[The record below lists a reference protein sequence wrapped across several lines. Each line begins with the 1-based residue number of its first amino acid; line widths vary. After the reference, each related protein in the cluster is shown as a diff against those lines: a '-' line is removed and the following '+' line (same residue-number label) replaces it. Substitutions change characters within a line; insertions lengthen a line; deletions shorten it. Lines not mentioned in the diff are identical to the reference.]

1 MGSCCFTGHR
11 DIPAAALTGLRT
23 RLDDCLYALID
34 EGVYRFR
41 AGGARGFDRIAAEQ
55 VLEMRRRFDFVQL
68 ELILPCHGQTRGW
81 LEDDRRAYRR
91 ILAEADRA
99 VFLQERYTAGCMRAA
114 IFSCCWRGGL
124 RLLQTHPGG
133 GPLSPSPRPRRGAA
147 NHQFGKRRIT
157 PPISRKCASG
167 YRRGLFPDNGAGRKK
182 NAKLLA
188 GKMNFS

>member
-99 VFLQERYTAGCMRAA
+99 VFLQERYTAGCMQR
-114 IFSCCWRGGL
+114 RNL
-124 RLLQTHPGG
+124 QLLAGAEVCVCYQTHPGG
-133 GPLSPSPRPRRGAA
+133 GTAFTVAHARAEGLQII
-147 NHQFGKRRIT
+147 NLGKEE
-157 PPISRKCASG
+157 
-167 YRRGLFPDNGAGRKK
+167 
-182 NAKLLA
+182 
-188 GKMNFS
+188 